1 MLEIVEKGLNY
12 TDTTENALAI
22 QESIY
27 AQMLKEL
34 DAAGAY
40 LCSAEEKAKLAK
52 GMWDEKGALNREI
65 VAQPAEKL
73 SVTMTRYKYKEFSE
87 AIEPVKRITAHSG
100 PGHSCGIHTANE
112 LRIRELS
119 HKVKVSGIMVRQPQ
133 CLANSGAWTNGMPM
147 SMTLGCGTWEHLL
160 NYTWVSYPIP
170 WEAATRRL
178 LFYRR
183 SRSTWVRLIAQEYE
197 VDPLTCFRCG
207 STGGRYMVMETEYLV
222 ESLAADVRR
231 ILPDNAY
238 RTVCFG
244 MLTPQADPGKTS
256 R

>member
-1 MLEIVEKGLNY
+1 MGAGNALIIVDETADLKDAADKIMRSK
-12 TDTTENALAI
+12 TFDTSCSTENALAI

-73 SVTMTRYKYKEFSE
+73 SVTMTLYKDKEFSE

-119 HKVKVSGIMVRQPQ
+119 HKVKVSRIMVRQPQ
-133 CLANSGAWTNGMPM
+133 HPALGRGA
-147 SMTLGCGTWEHLL
+147 
-160 NYTWVSYPIP
+160 
-170 WEAATRRL
+170 
-178 LFYRR
+178 
-183 SRSTWVRLIAQEYE
+183 VRQHH
-197 VDPLTCFRCG
+197 V
-207 STGGRYMVMETEYLV
+207 
-222 ESLAADVRR
+222 
-231 ILPDNAY
+231 
-238 RTVCFG
+238 
-244 MLTPQADPGKTS
+244 
-256 R
+256 

>member
-34 DAAGAY
+34 VAAGAY
-40 LCSAEEKAKLAK
+40 LCSAEEKAKLQK

-65 VAQPAEKL
+65 VAQ
-73 SVTMTRYKYKEFSE
+73 
-87 AIEPVKRITAHSG
+87 
-100 PGHSCGIHTANE
+100 
-112 LRIRELS
+112 
-119 HKVKVSGIMVRQPQ
+119 
-133 CLANSGAWTNGMPM
+133 
-147 SMTLGCGTWEHLL
+147 
-160 NYTWVSYPIP
+160 
-170 WEAATRRL
+170 
-178 LFYRR
+178 
-183 SRSTWVRLIAQEYE
+183 EYE
-197 VDPLTCFRCG
+197 VDPFTCFRCG
-207 STGGRYMVMETEYLV
+207 STGGRYMVMETEYPV
-222 ESLAADVRR
+222 ESLAADARR